1 MSQKSKQKSRSKP
14 QLEDY
19 AFPPSPQA
27 QLFEHYAQF
36 RDDEPALRPVIGHSS
51 PSERKQQILE
61 KELELVKAE
70 KEKLALEL
78 EVLRLRQAL
87 GPATPPTTSAAP
99 CASGKSDTGPKKR
112 HIDWPQDFVPG
123 TSINPEYNSLDL
135 PSFVAG
141 YLAMIRTYDTASNA
155 HMLAILDVLMT
166 KAISYTWASV
176 RGFYSYL
183 ARQVELRRL
192 DWDRLTEIRE
202 MASTFFKHSDLR
214 SNHSKNLNSS
224 VSSSPSSGSSPQEP
238 TAKGCQAWNYKGS
251 CSCDSTASNYA
262 SHHLCRVCKS
272 SEHPMLHCPKR
283 KMPIPNQ
290 Q

>member
-1 MSQKSKQKSRSKP
+1 MSQKSNQKSRSKP

-36 RDDEPALRPVIGHSS
+36 HVDEPALGPVLGHPS
-51 PSERKQQILE
+51 PSERKPQLLD
-61 KELELVKAE
+61 KELELVKQE

-78 EVLRLRQAL
+78 EVPRFRQVL
-87 GPATPPTTSAAP
+87 GPATLPTTSAAP
-99 CASGKSDTGPKKR
+99 CATGKSDTRKKI
-112 HIDWPQDFVPG
+112 IDWPQDFVPG
-123 TSINPEYNSLDL
+123 TSINPEFNSLNL
-135 PSFVAG
+135 RSFVAG
-141 YLAMIRTYDTASNA
+141 YLAMIRTYDTALTA
-155 HMLAILDVLMT
+155 HMFAILEVLMA

-183 ARQVELRRL
+183 SRQVELRGL
-192 DWDRLTEIRE
+192 NWDRITAIRD

-214 SNHSKNLNSS
+214 STHSRNLNSS
-224 VSSSPSSGSSPQEP
+224 ASSSPSSGSSSQEL

-251 CSCDSTASNYA
+251 CSCDSTASHYA
-262 SHHLCRVCKS
+262 SHHLCRVYKS